1 MPNAGETADK
11 SKTMA
16 RASGPLITVTI
27 CTHNRPAFLEK
38 AVQSVLR
45 QMTDDAE
52 LLIVDNA
59 STDNTPATAA
69 RLAAANSRV
78 EVMREAELG
87 LSAARNAA
95 LKQARGEF
103 VLFLDDDA
111 TAKPDWLAAYRR
123 FLSAPPSE
131 KIAVVG
137 GAVFSD
143 FEISLPKWGN
153 ASAAFNSSDPPK
165 RLPYRGSLYGGNIAY
180 RRETALAM
188 GMFDTRLG
196 RKGKKR
202 MSREESDLN
211 LRLQDAGYEVWW
223 LPNAA
228 ILHFVPV
235 SRMKFRENMRGRFAE
250 GRSIAIQRLKSRRD
264 GLDCGFYRTARV
276 IGAPFHVLA
285 HLLAAL
291 VSLPFNYPKAA
302 EHLLQACRN
311 SGLAWQL
318 LVEAKGHG
326 QSAHAQS

>member
-1 MPNAGETADK
+1 MLNAGETADK
-11 SKTMA
+11 SKTIA
-16 RASGPLITVTI
+16 GASGPLITVAI
-27 CTHNRPAFLEK
+27 CTHNRTAFLEK
-38 AVQSVLR
+38 AVHSVLR
-45 QMTDDAE
+45 QMTGDTE

-59 STDNTPATAA
+59 STDSTPETAA
-69 RLAAANSRV
+69 RLIAAKPQV
-78 EVMREAELG
+78 EVIREAELG

-95 LKQARGEF
+95 LRKARGKF

-111 TAKPDWLAAYRR
+111 TAEPDWLAAYQR
-123 FLSAPPSE
+123 FLSAPPSK
-131 KIAVVG
+131 KIAVIG
-137 GAVFSD
+137 GPVFSE
-143 FEISLPKWGN
+143 FEISPPKWADGGGTFNPGDLPKC
-153 ASAAFNSSDPPK
+153 
-165 RLPYRGSLYGGNIAY
+165 LPRRGSLYGGNIAY
-180 RRETALAM
+180 RREAALAA

-264 GLDCGFYRTARV
+264 GLDCGFYRTVRV
-276 IGAPFHVLA
+276 FGAPFHVLA

-291 VSLPFNYPKAA
+291 ITWPFNYPKAA

-318 LVEAKGHG
+318 LVEAKGHV
-326 QSAHAQS
+326 